1 MRTDPFYDTWLFLS
15 GQHGDQMALGVWR
28 WLVVAL
34 FIGLILT
41 SILIAA
47 REWVADPLQRNGR
60 DLTMWFLR
68 CLVGGMWFQNML
80 WKLPFLSTENG
91 LFYWTGEEVKNAAF
105 QWHRD
110 LVQHVLLPLPNFY
123 VLDVLV
129 FLTELA
135 FAVSLILGLGVRV
148 IGVIGVLF
156 VAQLWLGL
164 YLHPMEWPWT
174 YVFLAGLM
182 GLFSVFGA
190 GRILGLDGDLRRR
203 YPPDMTNGAIG
214 AFVRLAT

>member
-68 CLVGGMWFQNML
+68 CLVGGSC
-80 WKLPFLSTENG
+80 PSSRPRT
-91 LFYWTGEEVKNAAF
+91 
-105 QWHRD
+105 
-110 LVQHVLLPLPNFY
+110 
-123 VLDVLV
+123 
-129 FLTELA
+129 
-135 FAVSLILGLGVRV
+135 VSS
-148 IGVIGVLF
+148 IGP
-156 VAQLWLGL
+156 A
-164 YLHPMEWPWT
+164 
-174 YVFLAGLM
+174 
-182 GLFSVFGA
+182 
-190 GRILGLDGDLRRR
+190 RK
-203 YPPDMTNGAIG
+203 
-214 AFVRLAT
+214 